1 MTAPALVLA
10 ALLLGVSALA
20 PAQAQSKKELA
31 AKIVNLQKA
40 QHEQFGMNL
49 AQAPIQ
55 QLVQNAAQVLR
66 ARVPADKR
74 EATGKAMDEELRA
87 YMKDVGPA
95 LRASAIKHAGEQLT
109 VKLEADFSEAEL
121 KQVLQFLE
129 SPAIRRYHQLGA
141 ELNNG
146 VAQKVLADNR
156 NLIETRA
163 KALDQKLAELLG
175 IKPASAAPAASAAK
189 P

>member
-1 MTAPALVLA
+1 MNVPALALA
-10 ALLLGVSALA
+10 ALLISVSALA

-31 AKIVNLQKA
+31 AKIISLQKA

-55 QLVQNAAQVLR
+55 QLVQNAGQVLR
-66 ARVPADKR
+66 ARVPAEKR

-87 YMKDVGPA
+87 YIKEVGPA
-95 LRASAIKHAGEQLT
+95 MRASATKHAGEQLS

-121 KQVLQFLE
+121 KQLLQFLE
-129 SPAIRRYHQLGA
+129 SPVIRRYTQMGA
-141 ELNNG
+141 EMNNT

-156 NLIETRA
+156 SLIEARA

-175 IKPASAAPAASAAK
+175 IKPAAAASAAK